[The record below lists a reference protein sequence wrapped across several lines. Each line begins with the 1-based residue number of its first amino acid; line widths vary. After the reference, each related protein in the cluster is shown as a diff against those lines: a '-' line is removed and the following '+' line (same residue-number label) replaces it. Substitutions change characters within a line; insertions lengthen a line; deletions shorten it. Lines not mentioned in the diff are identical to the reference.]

1 LHGGPHAASLDAF
14 NVEAALFLLSGVGVL
29 LPNYRGSIGFGSDF
43 SEALLGHIGEMDVS
57 DCAALTRASLAA
69 FPCLDPG
76 RGACYGGSHGGF
88 LTAWLLGS
96 EERALYARGG
106 VLWNPVVDL
115 AGMLGSTD
123 IPEWVV
129 AEGLQGDAGRAV
141 SWPLSAEQIV
151 ELHRRSP
158 ISVIDKVDVPALML
172 LGAADQRVPRA
183 QGRQWVA
190 ALQSVRQARD
200 DDTQVVALEFPG
212 EGHAIASVEGNAHAV
227 QSAVSWLVEQLR
239 ADAS

>member
-1 LHGGPHAASLDAF
+1 MLARRT
-14 NVEAALFLLSGVGVL
+14 ALCGLPTLPLPLPPLRLLL
-29 LPNYRGSIGFGSDF
+29 LPPPLPPLLLLLLRPRRYNVRCALPSRG
-43 SEALLGHIGEMDVS
+43 
-57 DCAALTRASLAA
+57 
-69 FPCLDPG
+69 
-76 RGACYGGSHGGF
+76 
-88 LTAWLLGS
+88 TAG
-96 EERALYARGG
+96 
-106 VLWNPVVDL
+106 
-115 AGMLGSTD
+115 
-123 IPEWVV
+123 VV

-200 DDTQVVALEFPG
+200 DDTQVVALEFPA